1 MSSNTELEGDGM
13 EVQAHEGAH
22 KHVEH
27 LLEATGELSNCFVK
41 NVVEAGQNLR
51 VGIRVIIHK
60 MFNGGVLNKMTC
72 RYMKWRQKLKFKWE
86 NFIGYPC
93 KLTTCFYINGGL
105 LFTA

>member
-22 KHVEH
+22 KHVEN

-51 VGIRVIIHK
+51 SWDKGCYSQNVQWW
-60 MFNGGVLNKMTC
+60 C
-72 RYMKWRQKLKFKWE
+72 LK
-86 NFIGYPC
+86 
-93 KLTTCFYINGGL
+93 
-105 LFTA
+105 

>member
-41 NVVEAGQNLR
+41 NVVEAG
-51 VGIRVIIHK
+51 
-60 MFNGGVLNKMTC
+60 
-72 RYMKWRQKLKFKWE
+72 
-86 NFIGYPC
+86 
-93 KLTTCFYINGGL
+93 
-105 LFTA
+105 